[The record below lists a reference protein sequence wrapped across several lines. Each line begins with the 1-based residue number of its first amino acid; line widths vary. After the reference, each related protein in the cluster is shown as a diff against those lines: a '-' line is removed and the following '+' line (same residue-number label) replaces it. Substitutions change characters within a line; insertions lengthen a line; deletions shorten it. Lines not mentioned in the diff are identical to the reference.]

1 MATFDFR
8 ILLETVEGRKTSYMS
23 QSFVDTSTDA
33 DGLVLSASQVYNRI
47 TGSVSCSYQNQTIF
61 SGSNFNNNKT
71 FKDTTL
77 LSASLSGSENTG
89 SIVFTALDT
98 EYDRLLRYKFFGEK
112 VCNTLGLPHSQ
123 WIYVDQFR
131 LPTDDE
137 ANVFQ
142 GNIDANTAFISDT
155 LTFANNANINSDVPF
170 YIDTGSDRY
179 IKFIDTRGTAQTS
192 LIFGYD
198 KDTDTYEI
206 NASTGS
212 VFNIKNLN
220 NLEVDTINAAVL
232 NHVTSSTSST
242 LNSSLNNLAVTGS
255 LIVSGTGGANVIGNI
270 SASGGISGSG
280 LRINGKSVFDDDMVV
295 NGNVTMNSF
304 TTNQINVSQ
313 GSNEF
318 GETNSNVHFFSGSVK
333 IQHTGSNNIGLH
345 LTGSNALI
353 EGNITASGD
362 ISSSGNISAG
372 GHVFADGDFRG
383 STVRGDTQLFLV
395 NNDGIGIRV
404 ADSTG
409 NLGVGNTGATPPK
422 TLTVKGDIS
431 ASGDLDLD
439 GKSLFQG
446 SITASSDISSSGTIT
461 AATLDAIAVTD
472 DLAAAI
478 VSEIDNNEIPIA
490 KLAEDAVTVTAGTGL
505 TGGGTYTLGQN
516 KTINVVGGDGIT
528 ANADDIAVTADQTTI
543 TSVKNTSL
551 EVGRDDDNLIDFG
564 TDNKIIFKVEG
575 VNDLELIQDSLKPIS
590 SNGIA
595 LGTSTSHWS
604 DLFLASGGVINFN
617 NGDVTITHAANSLTI
632 AGGNITASNI
642 SAVSMSG
649 DGSTLTGITSEWD
662 GTLTTSSLAAGQHA
676 AQITGSLTLTN
687 DITASGI
694 ISTSGMIISHGGTAI
709 TFNRAGHEQVTIGQ
723 GNSDRFF
730 IRNTNDDRNDLVIL
744 DNGNFGIGGN
754 DAPPKTLS
762 VTGDISASGNIIT
775 AKNVLVSGSIL
786 SIGPISSSGNITGS
800 EIKGEFITAPSASI
814 ANLTTTNITASG
826 NISSSGTGTF
836 NKLEIHNDSPLLDL
850 KDTSDDDDHKIRFLD
865 NSANVD
871 YQIDTTDDIFTIRAI
886 ANNPIAFFT
895 NNTERVRILNDG
907 NVGIGT
913 DSPLASGLEVRGE
926 LGIHDGSGTVHTQ
939 LIRETGTGGITFKRV
954 SNSDGSDSGGE
965 FIKAK
970 FNEFIVT
977 GNISASVDGIFG
989 GDITASGNISSSG
1002 TITGE
1007 KLFIDDD
1014 IFIGSSTA
1022 GTAPTAATRSIRF
1035 GAHENDDIF
1044 IQGYHSAHNNGS
1056 HLRLA
1061 VRDDGSDSIR
1071 IETVGFSGDRVD
1083 QRGNIKIKGGSITN
1097 TINGD
1102 TADSFNVQF
1111 ERSSSVGSVRQFT
1124 SSLFVSSSGQVGI
1137 GDTAPNQK
1145 LVVEDIS
1152 AGEAKVLAVRNNLAN
1167 DTTSDS
1173 VSIQFS
1179 PDNRQDNAARIIVGK
1194 DADFSTSA
1202 NRDTNMQ
1209 FVVIRNN
1216 ASKEVMRLTSDERVG
1231 IGTNPHEKLH
1241 LKQGNLR
1248 IETAG
1253 DAAQS
1258 IKFTEDDTERARI
1271 EFDSHDDRNDIS
1283 IQTTDVSDALQDR
1296 LVVKTSQN
1304 LSQVSV
1310 ATNTPAPNMEFTVA
1324 GNISASKQF
1333 LLQGSASI
1341 GHPSVTAPTEGLYVK
1356 GNISASSDLFVKG
1369 NISASGNLTGSDVQG
1384 ETLTANVFLS
1394 SPSASL
1400 TNITTTNITASA
1412 NISSSLTG
1420 SFGAGHIDNKL
1431 GIGTTTPSNALH
1443 ISTGSGNNLTP
1454 ALRLNKLV
1462 DDDGSDGGTA
1472 TGILMGA
1479 VNVGSAKTGIFSENA
1494 GAGNGRQ
1501 NLIFAMDST
1510 ADNSDANLSDERM
1523 RITHDGKVGIGT
1535 TSPDEKLDVNGKIV
1549 ITSGSTVG
1557 DYVTTNFA
1565 LRKGSSGEG
1574 ILDAPGHILLNID
1587 TNDNNTDRYFGI
1599 TKNAG
1604 TEIFRV
1610 QEDGNVGIGDTDPPQ
1625 ALSIVGNILLQPN
1638 AENDS
1643 FIHGNNDL
1651 AISSDAGVLIVS
1663 DTNQTTGNAASD
1675 IIFGA
1680 GSAVDTNSNKDF
1692 TFAQAYPS
1700 VVPRLEAMRIKGD
1713 TQNVGIGTTSPSEKL
1728 HINDGNIMIDGN
1740 ITTPSFTSGFAGNGY
1755 RIESGSDGKTSMIL
1769 DDLTVRGTMNVYE
1782 LLINQVRA
1790 TNGSLFV
1797 SSTGKVDTISG
1808 SLDDVTLFGTT
1819 SGSSFLTNYPT
1830 ASNRLLVHYTFNDG
1844 GKTPIQ
1850 DYSGNANTGSASLST
1865 NLETADGYFG
1875 KGAEFVSSSHDTIT
1889 LPSSVGGTTLQHFTF
1904 AMWVK
1909 RDKSIDASPSSGSVG
1924 FQRLIGSTTSANIP
1938 IIIESDNDITFR
1950 IPGVKSDFEDEDPG
1964 RTHFNDANVPSG
1976 SWTHLVCTYNQATSS
1991 VYIDGQL
1998 KGTGALGAGTV
2009 DFGTHLVIGAG
2020 VGSNLNNFD
2029 GMVDDFRL
2037 YTGSLSATEVEALY
2051 SGSEGIVLTTGDN
2064 TNHGFDEGDVIRAQ
2078 RFTGT
2083 GTFKSDMIVTR
2094 VDSETKFAVEPH
2106 SSVKPEEGFEYVRL
2120 GNTFDTDRQGAV
2132 YITADDDDA
2141 PFIDIVDGITKHS
2154 EFNTTGKVKTRM
2166 GKLSGITSPRFGTL
2180 SGFGF
2185 YASGSAFLEGSINAT
2200 DGAIGGF
2207 GITKTEIS
2215 SSDGSKLR
2223 LKSSGQ
2229 ITGSEV
2235 LFTGGKI
2242 AGFTIDGHSLTTAGV
2257 EINDS
2262 TQPIFISSS
2271 AFNVSHGGDVTASN
2285 VDLSGKITATSGEI
2299 GGFTIDSDEIKS
2311 TNLLL
2316 DSNNE
2321 KITVGSANALTIQGG
2336 GTDNFI
2342 TMGNKTTFGQ
2352 STNVGAIFGMDNTVP
2367 TLELFKDANNK
2378 FIFNNSGLEI
2388 NTNTATISGSNVQLI
2403 TPKFFFGTST
2413 DFISSS
2419 ESGIKIS
2426 TGEAVI
2432 SGSNVE
2438 IQTPSFMFGD
2448 KGTSFISSSTS
2459 QIEISSS
2466 AFHLQN
2472 NGQVTGSNVL
2482 FDGGKVGGF
2491 AIDNEHISSNNL
2503 VLDSAA
2509 NNGEIR
2515 LNTTNLST
2523 GNGFYANG
2531 NGSFRV
2537 GNADGQLI
2545 KFAGGVLTI
2554 SSSALDLDSDGN
2566 LTISGTISSSVGNIG
2581 GFTIG
2586 KNFISSSNLI
2596 ISSST
2601 GDDFLISASSFNVKA
2616 NGQLTASNVSM
2627 SGNITAQS
2635 GEIGGFTIDAHSLTT
2650 TGVEINDSTQT
2661 TFINTNAFKVDHSGN
2676 ITASNVD
2683 LTGKITATTGEI
2695 GGFDI
2700 GGDLSATNFTLD
2712 PSGKRITLGTG
2723 DTIFIADGDEGIQ
2736 LGDATFADAPF
2747 SVTTGGVL
2755 KSTSGTIGGFTINN
2769 TSISSSNRALI
2780 LSSSGIISGSDVHFN
2795 GGKIGGFIIG
2805 ANKISSSNLVLSSSI
2820 TPTDEIISASNF
2832 QVKASGQLTAS
2843 RFLFTGGNIKGDV
2856 TMSDN
2861 VRIEGGLQVGAFP
2874 EMPSDANLIGYWA
2887 FDEEEG
2893 TLCLDNSGN
2902 GNSGSFIG
2910 PPKRISGS
2918 SSDFGAQSTGSVVGN
2933 SILFD
2938 GNGDVIQITSSALP
2952 DEHLA
2957 EGDFSITAW
2966 INPNQSIDEHDII
2979 VSKRDRQGDGF
2990 QFDLREQFETKGSN
3004 DLPFSLGFA
3013 FDSNNDGVG
3022 AITTVE
3028 GSKIINSGSWT
3039 HVAVTVDRDDRIK
3052 LYVNGEFDR
3061 QSGNISGVTS
3071 AVTGSPTD
3079 NPPLCIGGKLTFDGD
3094 STVDQ
3099 PFDGYIDEVRIYD
3112 NVLAENE
3119 IRALYLNPAGT
3130 GRTKISGDTIST
3142 GKITSNNLTVSG
3154 GSEFNLNDGTFK
3166 LGGTEASN
3174 LSFDGTTLEVSG
3186 TLSSSIGNIGG
3197 FTLAKTSISSPF
3209 LILSSSTGNAEII
3222 SASNFNVK
3230 ANGQVT
3236 ASNTLFENGI
3246 FSGSITS
3253 QATMSGG
3260 TIVTDTGDTR
3270 VEIDGVAN
3278 ELKFIQGGSETVRIG
3293 QLDASTGR
3301 SGTDEFGLLINN
3313 AEAKINVTR
3322 TGTDFSGVGDLN
3334 ASGQAQFSTMERTAG
3349 IKSKFTVSTDT
3360 NENKDGAASIL
3371 GIMDVDSS
3379 VTFNDSGIFAGVVGR
3394 TTQLGVRQYR
3404 SAGVVGMNSSSCA
3417 GDTTDYFGAVPI
3429 DSYGVVSIGN
3439 TLVSGSLQLFG
3450 DNANLVVSGGAII
3463 GTENEDNLP
3472 NTLNVYHNGADGDN
3486 GIMIVR
3492 DDTSTNTN
3500 NILGGIGFD
3509 STDGNVPSTILE
3521 ASAYIAG
3528 FASEPHS
3535 TGDKGG
3541 YLTFGTAQTNQD
3553 DDTTT
3558 GERMRLK
3565 NDGTLLIGRTSALST
3580 NKDPLVEI
3588 DGTIAFD
3595 GFISRAGT
3603 GGSDNGNHVIN
3614 FNWDGDNLE
3623 AYVATTFL
3631 FEIEAD
3637 FSDYRIKDNVTPME
3651 DGVLDKINK
3660 IKPIHYT
3667 QKAYKDVLYENT
3679 GSIKTSIIAHELQ
3692 EIFPDLVVGEKDAV
3706 QEDGTPELQRFKDK
3720 DLTIY
3725 LVKAVQELSQKV
3737 DSLEAQLS
3745 GSR

>member
-33 DGLVLSASQVYNRI
+33 DGLVLSASQVYSRI

-77 LSASLSGSENTG
+77 LSASLSGSQNTG

-123 WIYVDQFR
+123 WVYVDQFR

-270 SASGGISGSG
+270 SASGGISSSG

-304 TTNQINVSQ
+304 TTNQINISQ

-318 GETNSNVHFFSGSVK
+318 GESNSNVHFFSGSIK

-353 EGNITASGD
+353 EGHITASGD
-362 ISSSGNISAG
+362 ISSSGTGSFGTIRLQDNERIQIGIGKDLQIYHDGSNSKIRDEGTGGLHFVTSELQIREVSDGNSIATFTDGAGTVLKHNNSTKFETSATGISVTGLITASGNISAG
-372 GHVFADGDFRG
+372 G
-383 STVRGDTQLFLV
+383 
-395 NNDGIGIRV
+395 
-404 ADSTG
+404 
-409 NLGVGNTGATPPK
+409 
-422 TLTVKGDIS
+422 
-431 ASGDLDLD
+431 
-439 GKSLFQG
+439 
-446 SITASSDISSSGTIT
+446 TIK
-461 AATLDAIAVTD
+461 AGTLDADAVTD
-472 DLAAAI
+472 GLAAVI

-575 VNDLELIQDSLKPIS
+575 VNDLELIQNSLKPIS

-709 TFNRAGHEQVTIGQ
+709 TFNRDGHEQVTIGQ
-723 GNSDRFF
+723 GNTDRFF

-775 AKNVLVSGSIL
+775 ATNVLVSGSIL

-814 ANLTTTNITASG
+814 ANLTTTNITSSG
-826 NISSSGTGTF
+826 NISSSGTGIF
-836 NKLEIHNDSPLLDL
+836 NKLEVHNSGPELVL
-850 KDTSDDDDHKIRFLD
+850 KDTTDDDDHKIRFND
-865 NSANVD
+865 NSGNTD
-871 YQIDTTDDIFTIRAI
+871 YQIDTTSDIFTIRAV
-886 ANNPIAFFT
+886 ANNPMAFFT
-895 NNTERVRILNDG
+895 NNTERVRILNGG

-913 DSPLASGLEVRGE
+913 DSPAKKL
-926 LGIHDGSGTVHTQ
+926 TVK
-939 LIRETGTGGITFKRV
+939 GV
-954 SNSDGSDSGGE
+954 
-965 FIKAK
+965 
-970 FNEFIVT
+970 
-977 GNISASVDGIFG
+977 ISASGEIITATNILATG
-989 GDITASGNISSSG
+989 SIKGDFITAPSASITNLTTTNITSSGQISASGNIH
-1002 TITGE
+1002 GE
-1007 KLFIDDD
+1007 KLFIEDD
-1014 IFIGSSTA
+1014 IFIGSDTN
-1022 GTAPTAATRSIRF
+1022 GTAPNAATRSIRF

-1044 IQGYHSAHNNGS
+1044 IQGYHSANNNGS

-1061 VRDDGSDSIR
+1061 VRDDGSDSIT
-1071 IETVGFSGDRVD
+1071 IETIGFSGDRVD
-1083 QRGNIKIKGGSITN
+1083 SRGNVKIQGGSITN
-1097 TINGD
+1097 TISGE

-1111 ERSSSVGSVRQFT
+1111 ENSSSSGRAFT
-1124 SSLFVSSSGQVGI
+1124 SSLFVSSSG
-1137 GDTAPNQK
+1137 N
-1145 LVVEDIS
+1145 
-1152 AGEAKVLAVRNNLAN
+1152 
-1167 DTTSDS
+1167 
-1173 VSIQFS
+1173 
-1179 PDNRQDNAARIIVGK
+1179 
-1194 DADFSTSA
+1194 
-1202 NRDTNMQ
+1202 
-1209 FVVIRNN
+1209 
-1216 ASKEVMRLTSDERVG
+1216 VG
-1231 IGTNPHEKLH
+1231 IGTDSPDNALHISYNSSALEGSVQNNTGAVGLQIENTNADGVAAIHLRSSDADGYIMYDDSGANAGDFYFKTDGGDSLAVLTLLDGGNVGIGEESPSEKIH
-1241 LKQGNLR
+1241 ITQGNLR

-1253 DAAQS
+1253 DGAQS

-1271 EFDSHDDRNDIS
+1271 EFDSHDDRNDLS

-1369 NISASGNLTGSDVQG
+1369 NISASGNITGSDVQG

-1412 NISSSLTG
+1412 NISASGTLEIDGTSNFGGVVTIHTAADGLLNLKTSDDSSFYIQFLSASG
-1420 SFGAGHIDNKL
+1420 DRVAYIGMDADNDR
-1431 GIGTTTPSNALH
+1431 LH
-1443 ISTGSGNNLTP
+1443 INSSENGANEIQIDTTILDINATT
-1454 ALRLNKLV
+1454 V
-1462 DDDGSDGGTA
+1462 TVGGTLNVQDNNITNVGNIA
-1472 TGILMGA
+1472 LDTISSDAGTSIGVTLGTDSGDDF
-1479 VNVGSAKTGIFSENA
+1479 NVGS
-1494 GAGNGRQ
+1494 
-1501 NLIFAMDST
+1501 
-1510 ADNSDANLSDERM
+1510 
-1523 RITHDGKVGIGT
+1523 GKLVV
-1535 TSPDEKLDVNGKIV
+1535 E
-1549 ITSGSTVG
+1549 G
-1557 DYVTTNFA
+1557 DT
-1565 LRKGSSGEG
+1565 
-1574 ILDAPGHILLNID
+1574 
-1587 TNDNNTDRYFGI
+1587 
-1599 TKNAG
+1599 
-1604 TEIFRV
+1604 
-1610 QEDGNVGIGDTDPPQ
+1610 GNVGIGT
-1625 ALSIVGNILLQPN
+1625 
-1638 AENDS
+1638 
-1643 FIHGNNDL
+1643 
-1651 AISSDAGVLIVS
+1651 SSPGFPLDV
-1663 DTNQTTGNAASD
+1663 TNTSEIGLEVESSYS
-1675 IIFGA
+1675 G
-1680 GSAVDTNSNKDF
+1680 
-1692 TFAQAYPS
+1692 PS
-1700 VVPRLEAMRIKGD
+1700 GLRVKRTSGD
-1713 TQNVGIGTTSPSEKL
+1713 TVALLANYTGYGGGLASTDALRFGVNDNGNTSPSMYIETDGKVGIGTTSPSEKL

-1808 SLDDVTLFGTT
+1808 SLDNVTLFGTT

-1909 RDKSIDASPSSGSVG
+1909 RDKSIDASPSSGSEG
-1924 FQRLIGSTTSANIP
+1924 FQRLIGSTTNGNIP
-1938 IIIESDNDITFR
+1938 IIIESAGSLTFR
-1950 IPGVKSDFEDEDPG
+1950 TPGVSTGFSG
-1964 RTHFNDANVPSG
+1964 NNHGSGISSG
-1976 SWTHLVCTYNQATSS
+1976 SWKHIVCTYNQATASA
-1991 VYIDGQL
+1991 YIDGKL
-1998 KGTGALGAGTV
+1998 VGTNSIGAGTV
-2009 DFGTHLVIGAG
+2009 DFGTHIVIGAG
-2020 VGSNLNNFD
+2020 VSSNLNNFD

-2141 PFIDIVDGITKHS
+2141 PFIDIVDGVTKHS

-2242 AGFTIDGHSLTTAGV
+2242 AGFTIDGHSLTTTGV

-2352 STNVGAIFGMDNTVP
+2352 SSNVGAILGMDNTVP

-2459 QIEISSS
+2459 QLEISSS

-2537 GNADGQLI
+2537 GVADGQLI

-2601 GDDFLISASSFNVKA
+2601 GNDFLISASNFNVKA

-2635 GEIGGFTIDAHSLTT
+2635 GDIGGFTIGTNKISSDNLVLSSSTT
-2650 TGVEINDSTQT
+2650 STDLIISTSKFQ
-2661 TFINTNAFKVDHSGN
+2661 VDGAGGL
-2676 ITASNVD
+2676 TASAAD
-2683 LTGKITATTGEI
+2683 ISGKITTSDITADGGTV
-2695 GGFDI
+2695 GGFTI
-2700 GGDLSATNFTLD
+2700 GSNLSATNFTLD

-2747 SVTTGGVL
+2747 SVTTAGVL
-2755 KSTSGTIGGFTINN
+2755 KSTSGTIGGFAINN
-2769 TSISSSNRALI
+2769 TSISSSNGALI

-2887 FDEEEG
+2887 FDEGEG

-2902 GNSGSFIG
+2902 NNSGSFKG
-2910 PPKRISGS
+2910 NPTRISGS
-2918 SSDFGAQSTGSVVGN
+2918 ANNLGIQSTGSIVGN
-2933 SILFD
+2933 ALHFD
-2938 GNGDVIQITSSALP
+2938 GSGDVIRISSSALP

-2957 EGDFSITAW
+2957 EGDFTITAW
-2966 INPNQSIDEHDII
+2966 INWNNSAAEHDII
-2979 VSKRDRQGDGF
+2979 ACKRDSQGDGF
-2990 QFDLREQFETKGSN
+2990 QMDIREQQGTSGG
-3004 DLPFSLGFA
+3004 DDPPFALGFA

-3022 AITTVE
+3022 AISTVQGFKE
-3028 GSKIINSGSWT
+3028 IESGSWA
-3039 HVAVTVDRDDRIK
+3039 HVAVTVDRDDKVK
-3052 LYVNGEFDR
+3052 LYVNGEFDN
-3061 QSGNISGVTS
+3061 QSGAISGVTS
-3071 AVTGSPTD
+3071 AVTGSPS
-3079 NPPLCIGGKLTFDGD
+3079 NNAPFCIGGKLTTATDTSVSNGFN
-3094 STVDQ
+3094 
-3099 PFDGYIDEVRIYD
+3099 GYIDEVRIYD
-3112 NVLAENE
+3112 NVLTENE
-3119 IRALYLNPAGT
+3119 IRGLYLNPAGT
-3130 GRTKISGDTIST
+3130 GKTQIAGDQITT

-3154 GSEFNLNDGTFK
+3154 GSEFNLDDGTFK

-3301 SGTDEFGLLINN
+3301 TSEFGILIND
-3313 AEAKINVTR
+3313 AEARIDLSR
-3322 TGTDFSGVGDLN
+3322 TGTDFSGVGDLL
-3334 ASGQAQFSTMERTAG
+3334 ASAQAQYSTMEKTAG
-3349 IKSKFTVSTDT
+3349 IKSKFTVGTDT
-3360 NENKDGAASIL
+3360 NQNKDGAASIL

-3379 VTFNDSGIFAGVVGR
+3379 VTFNDTGIFAGVVGR

-3404 SAGVVGMNSSSCA
+3404 SAGVVGVNSSSLN
-3417 GDTTDYFGAVPI
+3417 GDTENYFEAVPI
-3429 DSYGVVSIGN
+3429 DSYGVVSIGD

-3463 GTENEDNLP
+3463 GGTGSLS
-3472 NTLNVYHNGADGDN
+3472 NTLNVYHDGVDGDN

-3492 DDTSTNTN
+3492 ADPLTTNTN

-3528 FASEPHS
+3528 FASEAHS

-3541 YLTFGTAQTNQD
+3541 YLTFGTALTNQN

-3558 GERMRLK
+3558 GERMRLTD
-3565 NDGTLLIGRTSALST
+3565 NGTLLIGRTSAVST

-3588 DGTIAFD
+3588 DGPISFD

-3614 FNWDGDNLE
+3614 FNWDGSNLE
-3623 AYVATTFL
+3623 GWVSTVEVVSSIT
-3631 FEIEAD
+3631 
-3637 FSDYRIKDNVTPME
+3637 SDYRIKENVTPIQ
-3651 DGVLDKINK
+3651 DGVLDKINQLN
-3660 IKPIHYT
+3660 PINYT
-3667 QKAYKDVLYENT
+3667 QASCSIFPQIT
-3679 GSIKTSIIAHELQ
+3679 GSIKTSLIAHELQ
-3692 EIFPDLVVGEKDAV
+3692 EVFPDLVVGEKDAMN
-3706 QEDGTPELQRFKDK
+3706 EDGTPLLQKFKGK
-3720 DLTIY
+3720 ELTIY
-3725 LVKAVQELSQKV
+3725 LLKAVQELSKKV